1 MRSLSDLF
9 RNFLQLGYVA
19 DDIDAAAAFL
29 QSSMGTGKCLVSY
42 GSSLGGGRPPAGP
55 GSTGSPVGP
64 GSQRPPFVV
73 VDGKPA
79 DEWMIDVALVNA
91 GPVNLEVI
99 RPVDGAVD
107 LYRDGVRPGAPV
119 TLHHVGFVVD
129 DFDEASAI
137 VAASGRRWKQFG
149 DSGEIRFGY
158 LDMRAELGHFV
169 EVMELGQPAAQ
180 WMAQI
185 DAASA
190 VSLAAVRLRD
200 MRLRDVILKSRLTGT
215 PHQAEWLSR

>member
-9 RNFLQLGYVA
+9 RNFLQLGYVT

-29 QSSMGTGKCLVSY
+29 QASMGTGKCVMSY
-42 GSSLGGGRPPAGP
+42 RSSLGGGLPPAVGSPASP
-55 GSTGSPVGP
+55 GSP
-64 GSQRPPFVV
+64 RPAFVV

-129 DFDEASAI
+129 DFDEASAV
-137 VAASGRRWKQFG
+137 VAASGRSWTQFG

-158 LDMRAELGHFV
+158 LDLRAELGHFV

-180 WMAQI
+180 WMARI

-190 VSLAAVRLRD
+190 ASLATA
-200 MRLRDVILKSRLTGT
+200 
-215 PHQAEWLSR
+215 PAENSDSAGVSDCLFKTSSSNSG